1 MLVAVVAVGLLL
13 VVTDTALSVWA
24 RLEAAP
30 AWLRL
35 SWIAVVAG
43 LAFLATLLAWRW
55 LRPTGQATT
64 PAQAAPPDRE
74 SLRQALADSAEA
86 GIDVA
91 PALAELEEQRRRRA
105 GGEVFIALFGEV
117 SAGKSAL
124 VRALLPGVATGA
136 RAGTVAHGDDERGAI
151 ASDVRAGTTTEIRH
165 HRWTAPGG
173 DRVLIADLPGFNLV
187 EDERL
192 LEEARRAHL
201 VVFLVDGDL
210 TGSQHAQLATL
221 AALDKPLILALN
233 KTDRY
238 DEAELAAL
246 RKRLAASTG
255 LEPGDI
261 VNVRAGGREEVVRLL
276 ADGRET
282 REGRERPADVEALR
296 AAIQARLD
304 SDGELMDSLQDTAVL
319 LLAAEKLEDARASHR
334 ARQADELVRT
344 YARRAV
350 VGALAAVAPG
360 SDLVIQGVLAT
371 RLVQELCAVYDVSV
385 KDVEIESFLKL
396 AGGKVRKM
404 SALTLAIAGN
414 ALKAF
419 PGVGTLTGGLLH
431 AVAYGMIFDS
441 LGRAAAHT
449 LATRGELRALPAAR
463 AFEENLNDALEHGA
477 GRFARLAVRE
487 AQDTDAP

>member
-1 MLVAVVAVGLLL
+1 MAVAAVGLLL
-13 VVTDTALSVWA
+13 IVTDTALSVWE

-30 AWLRL
+30 AWLRMT
-35 SWIAVVAG
+35 WIALVGG

-55 LRPTGQATT
+55 LRPKRPSRTQADTT
-64 PAQAAPPDRE
+64 PPDRDA
-74 SLRQALADSAEA
+74 LQQALEAAAEV
-86 GIDVA
+86 GVDVR
-91 PALAELEEQRRRRA
+91 PALAELDEQRRRRA

-124 VRALLPGVATGA
+124 VRALLPEA
-136 RAGTVAHGDDERGAI
+136 RSSAGTLAATENGKEAEDRDI
-151 ASDVRAGTTTEIRH
+151 ASDVRAGTTREIRH
-165 HRWTAPGG
+165 HQWTAPGG

-187 EDERL
+187 EDDKL

-201 VVFLVDGDL
+201 VVFLADGDL
-210 TGSQHAQLATL
+210 AGSQHEELATL
-221 AALDKPLILALN
+221 AALNKPLILALN

-238 DEAELAAL
+238 SGAELAAL

-255 LEPGDI
+255 LDAGDI

-276 ADGRET
+276 ADGRES
-282 REGRERPADVEALR
+282 REDRERAPDVEALR
-296 AAIQARLD
+296 SAIQARLD
-304 SDGELMDSLQDTAVL
+304 RDGELMDSLQDTAVL
-319 LLAAEKLEDARASHR
+319 LLAAEKLEGARSSHR
-334 ARQADELVRT
+334 AEQSDELVRR

-385 KDVEIESFLKL
+385 KDVEIESFLEL
-396 AGGKVRKM
+396 AGGRVRKM

-441 LGRAAAHT
+441 LGRAAAQT

-463 AFEENLNDALEHGA
+463 AFEENLNDALENGA

-487 AQDTDAP
+487 ANDADPS

>member
-1 MLVAVVAVGLLL
+1 MAALGLLL
-13 VVTDTALSVWA
+13 VVTDTALSVWE

-35 SWIAVVAG
+35 TWLGVVGA

-55 LRPTGQATT
+55 LRPKRTASPESDT
-64 PAQAAPPDRE
+64 APPDRDTLE
-74 SLRQALADSAEA
+74 QALEDSAET
-86 GIDVA
+86 GVDVG

-124 VRALLPGVATGA
+124 VRALLPEASS
-136 RAGTVAHGDDERGAI
+136 RAGTPGAPENRQEPDGRYI
-151 ASDVRAGTTTEIRH
+151 ASDVRAGTTREIRH
-165 HRWTAPGG
+165 HQWTAPGG
-173 DRVLIADLPGFNLV
+173 DRVLIADLPGFNLD

-201 VVFLVDGDL
+201 VVFLADGDL
-210 TGSQHAQLATL
+210 AGSQHEELATL

-238 DEAELAAL
+238 SGAELAAL
-246 RKRLAASTG
+246 RERLAASTG
-255 LEPGDI
+255 LDPKDI

-282 REGRERPADVEALR
+282 REDRTRAPDVEDLR
-296 AAIQARLD
+296 SAIQARLD
-304 SDGELMDSLQDTAVL
+304 RDGELMHSLQETAVL
-319 LLAAEKLEDARASHR
+319 LLAAEKLEGARASHR
-334 ARQADELVRT
+334 AEQADELVRR

-350 VGALAAVAPG
+350 IGALAAVAPG

-396 AGGKVRKM
+396 AGGRVRKM

-441 LGRAAAHT
+441 LGRAAAQT

-487 AQDTDAP
+487 AKNADPS